1 MAKASKEEKTITAEQ
16 ILSSIMEAHKDEH
29 LNDLPDVFYKVSS
42 GSLNLDYAL
51 NGGFGPGIHRFM
63 GVTEGGKTSE
73 ALDVMRNF
81 FKQFAGASKG
91 LFIKAE
97 GRLSPELRKRTGMT
111 FVSKVED
118 WKDGTIFVLECNI
131 YEVAAKAISKLCTEM
146 RDVKLCIILDS
157 VDGLITRGD
166 KEKDFGEA
174 TKVAGGAVVAGLLM
188 KHLGAYVSKLGH
200 MLIIISQV
208 RAKVETGYSSEPSRQ
223 VSATGGNALQHSA
236 DVMIEFWTQT
246 NADQILEKDGEQ
258 PDIHKNR
265 ILGHYANARI
275 KKSTNESTRYNIK
288 YPIRH
293 GVIGGS
299 IWIEREIMEMLMNFS
314 YIKKAG
320 SWLSVTSD
328 LVTEV
333 NEFAGKKIF
342 EGTEKAQGAD
352 NMENVICRDKETT
365 EILRRFILEHVI
377 A

>member
-1 MAKASKEEKTITAEQ
+1 MAKASKDEKAITAEQ
-16 ILSSIMEAHKDEH
+16 ILSSIMDAHKDEH

-73 ALDVMRNF
+73 ALEVMRNF

-97 GRLSPELRKRTGMT
+97 GRLSPELRKRSGMT

-131 YEVAAKAISKLCTEM
+131 YEVAAKAICKLCTEM
-146 RDVKLCIILDS
+146 RDIKLCIILDS

-223 VSATGGNALQHSA
+223 TSATGGNALQHSA
-236 DVMIEFWTQT
+236 DIMIEFWTQT

-342 EGTEKAQGAD
+342 DGTEKAQGAD
-352 NMENVICRDKETT
+352 NMENAICRDKETT

>member
-1 MAKASKEEKTITAEQ
+1 MAKASKDEKAVTAEQ
-16 ILSSIMEAHKDEH
+16 ILASIMDAHKDEH
-29 LNDLPDVFYKVSS
+29 LNDLPDADYKVSS

-51 NGGFGPGIHRFM
+51 NGGLGPGIHRFM

-73 ALDVMRNF
+73 ALEVMRNF

-97 GRLSPELRKRTGMT
+97 GRLSPELRKRSGIT

-118 WKDGTIFVLECNI
+118 WKDGTVFVLESNI
-131 YEVAAKAISKLCTEM
+131 YEVAAKAICKLCTEM
-146 RDVKLCIILDS
+146 RDIKLCIILDS

-166 KEKDFGEA
+166 KVKDFGEA

-246 NADQILEKDGEQ
+246 NSDQILEKDGEQ

-275 KKSTNESTRYNIK
+275 KKSTNESTRYNIR

-293 GVIGGS
+293 GVVGGS

-342 EGTEKAQGAD
+342 DGTEKAQGAD

>member
-1 MAKASKEEKTITAEQ
+1 MAKASKEEKAVTAEQ
-16 ILSSIMEAHKDEH
+16 ILSSIMDAHKDEH
-29 LNDLPDVFYKVSS
+29 LNDLPDTFYKVSS

-73 ALDVMRNF
+73 ALEVMRNF

-97 GRLSPELRKRTGMT
+97 GRLSPELRKRSGMT

-118 WKDGTIFVLECNI
+118 WKDGTIFVLESNI
-131 YEVAAKAISKLCTEM
+131 YEVAAKAICKLCTEM
-146 RDVKLCIILDS
+146 RDIKLCIILDS

-246 NADQILEKDGEQ
+246 NSDQILEKDGEQ

-314 YIKKAG
+314 YIKKSG

-342 EGTEKAQGAD
+342 DGTEKAQGAD